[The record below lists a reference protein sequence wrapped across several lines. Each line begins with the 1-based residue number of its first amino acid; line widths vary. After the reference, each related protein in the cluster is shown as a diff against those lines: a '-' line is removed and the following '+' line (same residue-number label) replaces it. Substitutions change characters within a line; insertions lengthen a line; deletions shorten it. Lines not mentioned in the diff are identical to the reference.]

1 MKLTWKYD
9 PNTKVAKCVIN
20 ESLYYETPDGGQTI
34 NKYYNSQLVNVIHK
48 YGDETL
54 KFTTMAPAGNHLNLE
69 EFIDGWVDEVIF
81 LSETYPD
88 IVGKLY
94 LSWKNGFKNK
104 DGNIEGVGE
113 LRGFGVNDLE
123 DMLSINRLCI
133 PSNIT
138 EWWDWDIIAF
148 KDQRE
153 NETFYE
159 KRLCWKKNRTTGEVV
174 RVGDGQS
181 PVPCCVFPL
190 IHGPWPVEE
199 SDIEANGGTRI
210 S

>member
-1 MKLTWKYD
+1 MELIWKYD
-9 PNTKVAKCVIN
+9 PNTKVAKCIIN

-34 NKYYNSQLVNVIHK
+34 NKYYDSQLVDVIHK

-54 KFTTMAPAGNHLNLE
+54 KFTTVAPTGNHLNSG
-69 EFIDGWVDEVIF
+69 EFYRWIDEIIF
-81 LSETYPD
+81 LSQSYPD

-94 LSWKNGFKNK
+94 LPWKNGFKNK
-104 DGNIEGVGE
+104 DGDIEAVGVE
-113 LRGFGVNDLE
+113 RGLGVNNPE

-138 EWWDWDIIAF
+138 EWWDWDIIAYN
-148 KDQRE
+148 DEWISEDSYGRGILW
-153 NETFYE
+153 
-159 KRLCWKKNRTTGEVV
+159 RKNRTTGEIV
-174 RVGDGQS
+174 RVGNGQS
-181 PVPCCVFPL
+181 PMPCCVYPL
-190 IHGPWPVEE
+190 IYGPWPVEE